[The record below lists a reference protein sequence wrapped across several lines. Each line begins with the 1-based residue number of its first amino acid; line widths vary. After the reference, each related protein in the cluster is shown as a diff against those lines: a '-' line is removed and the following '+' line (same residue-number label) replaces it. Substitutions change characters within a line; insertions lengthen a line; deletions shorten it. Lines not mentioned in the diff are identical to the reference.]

1 MTNSGWRPPVAR
13 YARIR
18 QRLFILRPKLV
29 FPTSLWGPKCII
41 ILLGGGSTSTL
52 SSPSLVSP
60 HTPNLNI
67 LVVFNK
73 IYTFIHWWF
82 FWWQC
87 WRWQRLQS
95 LTDYDDQYLDWL
107 PAQYYWQPRE
117 GREKNSRD
125 LGKWITTMG
134 VARRF
139 FQNIGGSNIK
149 LYFHGMKLHFT
160 DLNSFADHFSLSRG
174 LQRVAKLII
183 VCNFSRTGS
192 AWHKQMMMKII
203 GRYISPTT
211 ILCPHWK
218 WLGII
223 DRSAAIHH

>member
-18 QRLFILRPKLV
+18 QRLFILRPELV

-41 ILLGGGSTSTL
+41 ILLGGGASTV

-149 LYFHGMKLHFT
+149 HYLLIST
-160 DLNSFADHFSLSRG
+160 LLQIISIWVAVCREQASLS
-174 LQRVAKLII
+174 LLAIFQELAQTNDDEDNWPIYLTHYHPMSTLEVAGDNRPE
-183 VCNFSRTGS
+183 CR
-192 AWHKQMMMKII
+192 H
-203 GRYISPTT
+203 SP
-211 ILCPHWK
+211 L
-218 WLGII
+218 
-223 DRSAAIHH
+223 D